1 MPFSIGIPE
10 LMVVLGALA
19 LLAITIGIA
28 VLCWVWMKRSRA
40 SQSRV
45 EAQNERIIQL
55 LERQTELLEQSHGAP
70 LTPVE

>member
-1 MPFSIGIPE
+1 MGLPE
-10 LMVVLGALA
+10 LLVLGFVGA
-19 LLAITIGIA
+19 LLAVITIGIA

-55 LERQTELLEQSHGAP
+55 LERQTELLEQSRGGP
-70 LTPVE
+70 LAPVE